1 MRRAEALA
9 LRADVPFADVSEL
22 AQGLT
27 LWLDAALSHAYA
39 HGPVAGRDAEMRDF
53 AGLLVLREQFER
65 DVARAGDERALGQ
78 GEEAADIDEAL
89 RLRLQKTPDL
99 PYARA
104 VRTLEL
110 NAEEERHLRE
120 LWRERH
126 YTSLEIT
133 PNNLQ
138 QVMLPEGSEPLRND
152 WGTAPGCVLRAEGVM
167 VIMLPGPPRE
177 IRPML
182 EHRVR
187 PILASLSDGV
197 IASHTIHFFGIGES
211 EMEYKL
217 RGYMNSLTN
226 PTLAPYAKNA
236 ECLVR
241 VTASA
246 PGPDEAEAMMAPVIE
261 RVRGLF
267 GDLAYGMDTPGLAEF
282 TTKLMLEKGV
292 TLATAESCT
301 GGELAKSVTDVPGA
315 SAALKGGV
323 VVYTNEAKARL
334 LGVPAGLIEEKGA
347 VSYEVAVELAR
358 RVRELMGSDFGVGIT
373 GLAGPDGDGV
383 HEVGTVFVSL
393 ADKDRVW
400 VREKQLARRGRAQ
413 VRLYACQH
421 AFDMLRRRIQ
431 GLDMEA
437 AADI

>member
-1 MRRAEALA
+1 
-9 LRADVPFADVSEL
+9 
-22 AQGLT
+22 
-27 LWLDAALSHAYA
+27 
-39 HGPVAGRDAEMRDF
+39 
-53 AGLLVLREQFER
+53 
-65 DVARAGDERALGQ
+65 
-78 GEEAADIDEAL
+78 
-89 RLRLQKTPDL
+89 
-99 PYARA
+99 
-104 VRTLEL
+104 
-110 NAEEERHLRE
+110 
-120 LWRERH
+120 
-126 YTSLEIT
+126 
-133 PNNLQ
+133 
-138 QVMLPEGSEPLRND
+138 
-152 WGTAPGCVLRAEGVM
+152 
-167 VIMLPGPPRE
+167 
-177 IRPML
+177 
-182 EHRVR
+182 
-187 PILASLSDGV
+187 
-197 IASHTIHFFGIGES
+197 
-211 EMEYKL
+211 
-217 RGYMNSLTN
+217 
-226 PTLAPYAKNA
+226 
-236 ECLVR
+236 
-241 VTASA
+241 
-246 PGPDEAEAMMAPVIE
+246 MMAPVIE
-261 RVRGLF
+261 RVRNMF

-323 VVYTNEAKARL
+323 VVYTNEAKTRL

>member
-1 MRRAEALA
+1 MKAEIISVGTELLLGTTINSDAADVALLLSEYGINVYWQTVVGDNPGRVIEAVKRAKTRAELIITTG
-9 LRADVPFADVSEL
+9 
-22 AQGLT
+22 GLGPT
-27 LWLDAALSHAYA
+27 CDDLTKNAIAEAFGLS
-39 HGPVAGRDAEMRDF
+39 
-53 AGLLVLREQFER
+53 LVL
-65 DVARAGDERALGQ
+65 DK
-78 GEEAADIDEAL
+78 GEEEWL
-89 RLRLQKTPDL
+89 RS
-99 PYARA
+99 
-104 VRTLEL
+104 
-110 NAEEERHLRE
+110 

-138 QVMLPEGSEPLRND
+138 QVMLPEGSTALRND
-152 WGTAPGCVLRAEGVM
+152 WGTAPGCVFSAEGVM

-177 IRPML
+177 IKPML

-217 RGYMNSLTN
+217 RDYMNSLTN

-241 VTASA
+241 VTAGA
-246 PGPDEAEAMMAPVIE
+246 PDAEEAERMMAPVIE

-267 GDLAYGMDTPGLAEF
+267 GDLAYGMDTPSLAEF

-301 GGELAKSVTDVPGA
+301 GGELAKAVTDIPGA
-315 SAALKGGV
+315 SAALMGGV
-323 VVYTNEAKARL
+323 VVYTNEAKTRL
-334 LGVPAGLIEEKGA
+334 LGVPAELIEEKGA
-347 VSYEVAVELAR
+347 VSHEVAVELAR

-383 HEVGTVFVSL
+383 HEVGTVFISL
-393 ADKDRVW
+393 ADRERVW
-400 VREKQLARRGRAQ
+400 VREKHLSQRGREQ

-421 AFDMLRRRIQ
+421 AFDMLRRRLA
-431 GLDMEA
+431 GLEVEEIDQP
-437 AADI
+437 